1 MRRIVEV
8 LGFAT
13 IAAVGTLAAIALA
26 PTPGDAA
33 HPGGAHPVA
42 PAAGAAA
49 RYSTAPI
56 VHLPPVEVVGRRS
69 VEFARQTPNLPN
81 TKGQS

>member
-1 MRRIVEV
+1 MPRIVEL

-13 IAAVGTLAAIALA
+13 VAAGGMFVAIALA
-26 PTPGDAA
+26 PMPA
-33 HPGGAHPVA
+33 HPGGAHAVA
-42 PAAGAAA
+42 PTAGATA

-56 VHLPPVEVVGRRS
+56 VHLPPVDVVGRRS

-81 TKGQS
+81 AKGQS

>member
-1 MRRIVEV
+1 MPRIVEL

-13 IAAVGTLAAIALA
+13 VAAGGMFVAIALA
-26 PTPGDAA
+26 PMPA
-33 HPGGAHPVA
+33 HPGGAHAVA
-42 PAAGAAA
+42 PAAVAATG
-49 RYSTAPI
+49 YSSAPI

>member
-1 MRRIVEV
+1 MPRIVEL

-13 IAAVGTLAAIALA
+13 VAAGGMFVAIALA
-26 PTPGDAA
+26 PMP
-33 HPGGAHPVA
+33 AHPVGAHAEA
-42 PAAGAAA
+42 PAAQ
-49 RYSTAPI
+49 YSTAPI

-69 VEFARQTPNLPN
+69 VEFARQTPNVPN